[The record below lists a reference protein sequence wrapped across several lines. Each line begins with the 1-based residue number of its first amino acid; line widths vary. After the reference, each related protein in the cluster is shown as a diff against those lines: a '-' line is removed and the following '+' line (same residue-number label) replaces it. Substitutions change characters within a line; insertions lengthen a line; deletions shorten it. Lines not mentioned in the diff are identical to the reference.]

1 MKKKIFSII
10 AALAVCLS
18 SAFTVYAQE
27 IPDSR
32 LLPRLVDEADLL
44 SDSEESRLLTTL
56 DEISERQKC
65 DVVVVTVDTIGDS
78 TATEFADD
86 FYDYN
91 GYGAGENRD
100 GILLL
105 ISMADRDWAISTC
118 GYGITAFT
126 DAGQAYMVDKFKP
139 ALSDGDYYEA
149 FDKYAVLCDD
159 FLTQAKNGNPYDNG
173 NLPKE
178 FPYVGLIICI
188 GVSIGVAFIIVNG
201 MKNKLKSVRTK
212 TDADTYVRQGSMS
225 LAQNRDI
232 FLYRTINRT
241 KRSTESSS
249 SSSGSSGSS
258 THRSSSGTT
267 HGGSSGKF

>member
-10 AALAVCLS
+10 VALAVCLS
-18 SAFTVYAQE
+18 SAFSVYAQE

-44 SDSEESRLLTTL
+44 SDSEEIKLLATL
-56 DEISERQKC
+56 DEISERQNC

-126 DAGQAYMVDKFKP
+126 DAGQAYMVDSFKP
-139 ALSDGDYYEA
+139 ALSDGDYYKA

-159 FLTQAKNGNPYDNG
+159 FLTQAKSGKPYDTD

-178 FPYVGLIICI
+178 FPYVVLIICI
-188 GVSIGVAFIIVNG
+188 GASIGVAFLIVNG

-232 FLYRTINRT
+232 FLYRTVNRT

-249 SSSGSSGSS
+249 GSSGSS
-258 THRSSSGTT
+258 THSSSSGTT

>member
-1 MKKKIFSII
+1 
-10 AALAVCLS
+10 
-18 SAFTVYAQE
+18 
-27 IPDSR
+27 
-32 LLPRLVDEADLL
+32 
-44 SDSEESRLLTTL
+44 
-56 DEISERQKC
+56 
-65 DVVVVTVDTIGDS
+65 
-78 TATEFADD
+78 
-86 FYDYN
+86 
-91 GYGAGENRD
+91 
-100 GILLL
+100 
-105 ISMADRDWAISTC
+105 MADRDWAISTC

-159 FLTQAKNGNPYDNG
+159 FLTQAKNGKPYDNG

-188 GVSIGVAFIIVNG
+188 GASIGVAFLIVNG

-212 TDADTYVRQGSMS
+212 TDADTYVRQGSMT

>member
-65 DVVVVTVDTIGDS
+65 DVVVVTVDSIGDS

-159 FLTQAKNGNPYDNG
+159 FLTHAKNGKPYDNG

-188 GVSIGVAFIIVNG
+188 GASIGVAFLIVNG

-212 TDADTYVRQGSMS
+212 TDADTYVRQGSMT

>member
-18 SAFTVYAQE
+18 SAFTVYAQK

-56 DEISERQKC
+56 DEISERQNC

-105 ISMADRDWAISTC
+105 ISMA
-118 GYGITAFT
+118 
-126 DAGQAYMVDKFKP
+126 
-139 ALSDGDYYEA
+139 
-149 FDKYAVLCDD
+149 AVSYTH
-159 FLTQAKNGNPYDNG
+159 LT
-173 NLPKE
+173 LP
-178 FPYVGLIICI
+178 
-188 GVSIGVAFIIVNG
+188 
-201 MKNKLKSVRTK
+201 
-212 TDADTYVRQGSMS
+212 
-225 LAQNRDI
+225 
-232 FLYRTINRT
+232 TIL
-241 KRSTESSS
+241 EV
-249 SSSGSSGSS
+249 
-258 THRSSSGTT
+258 
-267 HGGSSGKF
+267 

>member
-1 MKKKIFSII
+1 MKKKILSII
-10 AALAVCLS
+10 VALTVCLS
-18 SAFTVYAQE
+18 CAFTAYAAE

-32 LLPRLVDEADLL
+32 LLPRLVDDADLL
-44 SDSEESRLLTTL
+44 SDSEEGKLLATL
-56 DEISERQKC
+56 DEISERQNC
-65 DVVVVTVDTIGDS
+65 DVVVVTVDTIGDN

-91 GYGAGENRD
+91 GYGAGKNRD

-126 DAGQAYMVDKFKP
+126 DAGQAYMVEQFKP

-149 FDKYAVLCDD
+149 FDEYAALCDD
-159 FLTQAKNGNPYDNG
+159 FLTQAKNGKPYDNG

-188 GVSIGVAFIIVNG
+188 GASIGVAFLVVNG

-212 TDADTYVRQGSMS
+212 TDADAYVRQGSMRI
-225 LAQNRDI
+225 AQNRDI
-232 FLYRTINRT
+232 FLYRTVNRT
-241 KRSTESSS
+241 KRATESNSGSS
-249 SSSGSSGSS
+249 HSSGSS
-258 THRSSSGTT
+258 THSSSSGTT